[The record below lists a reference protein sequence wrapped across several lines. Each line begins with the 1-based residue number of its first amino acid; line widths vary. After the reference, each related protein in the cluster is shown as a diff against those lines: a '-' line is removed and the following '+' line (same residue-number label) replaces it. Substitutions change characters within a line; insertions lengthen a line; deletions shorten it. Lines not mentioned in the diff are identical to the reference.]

1 MKRPEA
7 VFWHLFC
14 GTEKV
19 ATLSCSLVRFC
30 LFLLEKETEMN
41 EKEIKFKNMTKV
53 KNFLKSYSCKV
64 THAHELKKEKF
75 KVLKKT

>member
-1 MKRPEA
+1 MERPEA

-41 EKEIKFKNMTKV
+41 EKNKYDESQNFPQKLPMT
-53 KNFLKSYSCKV
+53 LKSEKIKNQVKMKV
-64 THAHELKKEKF
+64 TNII
-75 KVLKKT
+75 